1 MANRLKEFFT
11 YLRVGKRPDDLE
23 ELPITKRED
32 DIVTQIDESEIQ
44 QVGQFNQFR
53 QLANDRTTLYDAYDE
68 MKTDSVIAAALEMY
82 ADDATTT
89 DEQGRVIWAESED
102 ENIAKAANRL
112 IDIFE
117 LPERAWKHIYQACL
131 YGDYYLKVYRNENED
146 RDLAQDERGQVK
158 GQQIRVINDVTEYH
172 GHNEILNYEE
182 YVEDVD
188 DPATIFD
195 LKLKGKTAG
204 YIEVD
209 REVLQNNAA
218 NLMTSLMPN
227 SMFVFQLKDKDID
240 IYRPDRF
247 VHIMI
252 GENTTRNPETID
264 VEYGDD
270 YKVTYKSARGKSIL
284 QDVYP
289 IQKEIQLLE
298 DTLLVNRLTRS
309 PLIRLLEVELGDM
322 PKKEVNNYLR
332 RIKQLI
338 EQHVSL
344 DKDTGM
350 YRSFNAPGPIDNV
363 IYIPVRN
370 GKGSV
375 SVNNLGGDVNIRDI
389 ADIDYFNNK
398 RAGALKI
405 PRAYLGED
413 MDGSGLSN
421 GGSLTR
427 LSIRYART
435 IKRIQQAYI
444 RAITTLINLYFVDKK
459 LDYVNKFQVR
469 MTSPSTQE
477 DLERN
482 ELINGNIDLVSNIMD
497 LTSSLE
503 GDTQKKILNYL
514 VANVMKMPDIAEM
527 IDKDGTPEED
537 INIEGGGGSGG
548 APDIDIDMGGGG
560 DTADMSDAFEETGE
574 ESGEEDVEG
583 TEGGF
588 TDEDYASFEDE
599 LPNI

>member
-11 YLRVGKRPDDLE
+11 YLRVGKRPDDLRD
-23 ELPITKRED
+23 LPIVSRDE

-44 QVGQFNQFR
+44 QVGQFNKFR
-53 QLANDRTTLYDAYDE
+53 DLANDRTTLYDAYDE
-68 MKTDSVIAAALEMY
+68 MKTDSIIAAALEMY
-82 ADDATTT
+82 ADDATIT
-89 DEQGRVIWAESED
+89 DEQGRVIWVESED
-102 ENIAKAANRL
+102 ENIAAAGNRL
-112 IDIFE
+112 LDICE
-117 LPERAWKHIYQACL
+117 IPERAWKHIYQACL
-131 YGDYYLKVYRNENED
+131 YGDYYLKLYRDED
-146 RDLAQDERGQVK
+146 EDKNLDKDDQVR
-158 GQQIRVINDVTEYH
+158 GQQIRVVNDKTEYH

-195 LKLKGKTAG
+195 LRLRGKTAG
-204 YIEVD
+204 FIEVD
-209 REVLQNNAA
+209 REVLQNSAA
-218 NLMTSLMPN
+218 TLMPN
-227 SMFVFQLKDKDID
+227 SMFIFQLKDID

-247 VHIMI
+247 IHIMI
-252 GENTTRNPETID
+252 GENTTRNPETIEVD
-264 VEYGDD
+264 FSDD
-270 YKVTYKSARGKSIL
+270 NKVSYKSARGKSIL

-289 IQKEIQLLE
+289 IQKELQLLE

-309 PLIRLLEVELGDM
+309 PLIRLLEIELGDM

-332 RIKQLI
+332 RVKQLI

-344 DKDTGM
+344 DKDTGN

-370 GKGSV
+370 GKGSI

-389 ADIDYFNNK
+389 ADVDYFNNK

-405 PRAYLGED
+405 PRAYLGD
-413 MDGSGLSN
+413 DLDGSGLSN

-435 IKRIQQAYI
+435 IRRIQQAYI
-444 RAITTLINLYFVDKK
+444 RAITTLINLFFVDKK

-469 MTSPSTQE
+469 MTSVSTQE

-497 LTSSLE
+497 LTDSLE
-503 GDTQKKILNYL
+503 GDTQKKILVHLIN
-514 VANVMKMPDIAEM
+514 NVMKMPEIGAM
-527 IDKDGTPEED
+527 IEEDATPEEEID
-537 INIEGGGGSGG
+537 IQGGGGTGG
-548 APDIDIDMGGGG
+548 SPDIDIDLGGGPEEVDMT
-560 DTADMSDAFEETGE
+560 DTFEGGE
-574 ESGEEDVEG
+574 EPGTEE

-588 TDEDYASFEDE
+588 SDEDYAAFEDE
-599 LPNI
+599 LA

>member
-11 YLRVGKRPDDLE
+11 YLRVGKRPDDLRD
-23 ELPITKRED
+23 LPIVSRDE

-44 QVGQFNQFR
+44 QVGQFNKFR
-53 QLANDRTTLYDAYDE
+53 DLANDRTTLYDAYDE
-68 MKTDSVIAAALEMY
+68 MKTDSIIAAALEMY
-82 ADDATTT
+82 ADDATIT
-89 DEQGRVIWAESED
+89 DEQGRVIWVESED
-102 ENIAKAANRL
+102 ENIAAAGNRL
-112 IDIFE
+112 LDICE
-117 LPERAWKHIYQACL
+117 IPERAWKHIYQTCL
-131 YGDYYLKVYRNENED
+131 YGDYYLKLYRDED
-146 RDLAQDERGQVK
+146 EDKNLDKDDQVR
-158 GQQIRVINDVTEYH
+158 GQQIRVVNDKTEYH

-195 LKLKGKTAG
+195 LRLRGKTAG
-204 YIEVD
+204 FIEVD
-209 REVLQNNAA
+209 REVLQNSAA
-218 NLMTSLMPN
+218 TLMPN
-227 SMFVFQLKDKDID
+227 SMFIFQLKDID

-247 VHIMI
+247 IHIMI
-252 GENTTRNPETID
+252 GENTTRNPETIEVD
-264 VEYGDD
+264 FSDD
-270 YKVTYKSARGKSIL
+270 NKVSYKSARGKSIL

-289 IQKEIQLLE
+289 IQKELQLLE

-309 PLIRLLEVELGDM
+309 PLIRLLEIELGDM

-332 RIKQLI
+332 RVKQLI

-344 DKDTGM
+344 DKDTGN

-370 GKGSV
+370 GKGSI

-389 ADIDYFNNK
+389 ADVDYFNNK

-405 PRAYLGED
+405 PRSYLGDD

-444 RAITTLINLYFVDKK
+444 RAITTLINLFFVDKK

-497 LTSSLE
+497 LTDSLE
-503 GDTQKKILNYL
+503 GDTQKKILVHL
-514 VANVMKMPDIAEM
+514 VNNVMKMPEIGAM
-527 IDKDGTPEED
+527 IEEDATPEEEID
-537 INIEGGGGSGG
+537 IQGGGGTGG
-548 APDIDIDMGGGG
+548 SPDIDIDLGGGPEEVDMT
-560 DTADMSDAFEETGE
+560 DTFEGGE
-574 ESGEEDVEG
+574 EPSTEE

-588 TDEDYASFEDE
+588 SDEDYAAFEDE
-599 LPNI
+599 LA

>member
-1 MANRLKEFFT
+1 MANRLKELFT
-11 YLRVGKRPDDLE
+11 YLRVGKRPDDLN
-23 ELPITKRED
+23 ELPIVNRND

-53 QLANDRTTLYDAYDE
+53 QLANDRTVLYDAYDE
-68 MKTDSVIAAALEMY
+68 MKTDSIIAAALELY
-82 ADDATTT
+82 ADDATQT
-89 DEQGRVIWAESED
+89 DENGRVIWAESED
-102 ENIAKAANRL
+102 EEIATAANRL
-112 IDIFE
+112 IDILE

-131 YGDYYLKVYRNENED
+131 YGDYYLKLYRNEEEGKELDKNNVN
-146 RDLAQDERGQVK
+146 QP
-158 GQQIRVINDVTEYH
+158 QQIRVINDKTEYH
-172 GHNEILNYEE
+172 GHNEIQNFTE
-182 YVEDVD
+182 YVEDVE
-188 DPATIFD
+188 DPATVFD
-195 LKLKGKTAG
+195 LRLKGKTAG

-209 REVLQNNAA
+209 REILQNGLQNNG
-218 NLMTSLMPN
+218 NSLMPN
-227 SMFVFQLKDKDID
+227 SMFIFQLKDID

-252 GENTTRNPETID
+252 GENTTRTPETID
-264 VEYGDD
+264 IDFSDD
-270 YKVTYKSARGKSIL
+270 NKVTYTSARGKSIL

-344 DKDTGM
+344 DKDTGN

-370 GKGSV
+370 GKGSI

-389 ADIDYFNNK
+389 ADVDYFNNK

-405 PRAYLGED
+405 PRAYLGDD

-427 LSIRYART
+427 ESIRYART
-435 IKRIQQAYI
+435 VKRIQQAYI
-444 RAITTLINLYFVDKK
+444 RAITTLINLFFVDKK
-459 LDYVNKFQVR
+459 LEYVNKFQIR

-497 LTSSLE
+497 LTDSLE
-503 GDTQKKILNYL
+503 GDTQKKILVHL
-514 VANVMKMPDIAEM
+514 VSNVMKMPEVASLI
-527 IDKDGTPEED
+527 EED
-537 INIEGGGGSGG
+537 LTPSEEIDIQGGGGSGG
-548 APDIDIDMGGGG
+548 SDLDVDIDMGGGG
-560 DTADMSDAFEETGE
+560 PEDTMDISDEFEAEGDFDTGE
-574 ESGEEDVEG
+574 

-588 TDEDYASFEDE
+588 SAEDYASFEDE
-599 LPNI
+599 LPEV